1 MVSCAAMAASQRL
14 RFCSL
19 GSGSRGNATLVESG
33 ATLLMVDC
41 GFSVAETERRLARV
55 GRTPDQLSGI
65 LVTHEHGD
73 HVAGLARVARAWQ
86 VPVWLTAGTRRGLKD
101 AGLPVAT
108 EIIPD
113 ESFAIDDIEV
123 LPVAVVHDAREPTQ
137 YVFSDGNHRIG
148 ILTDLGEVTP
158 HVLRSYNGLDAFM
171 LECNH
176 DLEMLATGPYTN
188 RLKKRV
194 GGRYGHLNNGQAA
207 DLLADVDCARLQHI
221 VAAHI
226 SEKNNTPLLA
236 RSALAGALG
245 CDLDWVGTAG
255 QDDGLEWREVA

>member
-1 MVSCAAMAASQRL
+1 MVSCATMVESRRL

-19 GSGSRGNATLVESG
+19 GSGSRGNATLVEHGS
-33 ATLLMVDC
+33 TLLMVDC
-41 GFSVAETERRLARV
+41 GFSVAETTRRMARV
-55 GRTPDQLSGI
+55 GRSPEQLTGI

-73 HVAGLARVARAWQ
+73 HVAGLARVAREWQ
-86 VPVWLTAGTRRGLKD
+86 IPVWLSAGTRRGLKD

-108 EIIPD
+108 EIVPD
-113 ESFAIDDIEV
+113 QPFAIDAIEV

-137 YVFSDGNHRIG
+137 YVFSDGSHRFG
-148 ILTDLGEVTP
+148 VLTDLGEVTP
-158 HVLRSYNGLDAFM
+158 HVLRSYDRLDAFL
-171 LECNH
+171 LESNH

-207 DLLADVDCARLQHI
+207 DLLAAIDCSRLQHVI
-221 VAAHI
+221 AAHI

-236 RSALAGALG
+236 QSALAGALG
-245 CDLDWVGTAG
+245 CELDWVGMAG
-255 QDDGLEWREVA
+255 QDTGLEWREVA

>member
-1 MVSCAAMAASQRL
+1 MAESRRL

-19 GSGSRGNATLVESG
+19 GSGSRGNATLVECDG
-33 ATLLMVDC
+33 TLLMVDC
-41 GFSVAETERRLARV
+41 GFSVAETARRLARV
-55 GRTPDQLSGI
+55 GRTPEQLSGI

-73 HVAGLARVARAWQ
+73 HVAGLARVARTWQ
-86 VPVWLTAGTRRGLKD
+86 VPVWLSAGTRRGLKD

-108 EIIPD
+108 EVVPD
-113 ESFAIDDIEV
+113 EAFSIDAIEV

-137 YVFSDGNHRIG
+137 YVFSNGMHRVG

-158 HVLRSYNGLDAFM
+158 HVLRRYDGLDAFM

-176 DLEMLATGPYTN
+176 DLEMLAAGPYSN

-207 DLLADVDCARLQHI
+207 ELLAGVDSSRLQHI

-226 SEKNNTPLLA
+226 SERNNTQSLA
-236 RSALAGALG
+236 RSALAEALG
-245 CDLDWVGTAG
+245 CGPDWIGVAG
-255 QDDGLEWREVA
+255 QDAGLEWREVA